1 MSIDIEQFHGVFFD
15 ESDEHLDDMEQLLMS
30 LDIESPDPEEL
41 NSIFRAA
48 HSIKGG
54 SGIFGFDA
62 LMNLTHVME
71 NLLDKA
77 RNNEL
82 SITADIVNVLLE
94 TLDVLKD
101 TLNAYRDET
110 PVPEDSIA
118 QRIKI
123 LNEVING
130 QTTDTASD
138 SSGAPSVQNENTQ
151 NESLQDDS
159 FGFFD
164 DEPGDPASDSD
175 DSFGFFDDE
184 PVNEVSQEETIQSN
198 SEDDEGFG
206 FFDDA
211 LDESNLTQETSTQKS
226 VKEDEGFGFFDDEE
240 TLNTTDMSQTDKS
253 GSAVAG
259 TTKTGEHQGFG
270 FFEDAPSAS
279 NINTSLES
287 ASGNNAQS
295 ANTPSNTAT
304 TSSNVKAPTS
314 GAAPTSTQAKTPSKP
329 PAKKSTARES
339 ASIRVDTTKIDAM
352 VNLVGELVI
361 TQSML
366 SMIGQDVEGQVG
378 ERLQLAIDELQRNTR
393 EIQESVMSM
402 RMLPL
407 TATFNRF
414 PRLVR
419 DLAGKLG
426 KQVELVLQGGS
437 TEIDKSLIEK
447 IVDPLTHLVRNSID
461 HGIETPEKRAAA
473 GKPEKGT
480 VILSAEQKGGSIIIS
495 IIDDGGG
502 LHRDKILDKARS
514 NGLAVSDDMPD
525 SEVWQLIFQP
535 GFSTAEAITDVS
547 GRGVGMDVVRRNI
560 ESIGGRIDIESSA
573 GEGSAFFIHLPLTLA
588 IVDGMCVSVGKQIF
602 VIPLLN
608 IIESFQPT
616 KQQLKTLGNDT
627 VLYIRDQYW
636 PLVPLYDFMEVE
648 GAALSP
654 TEGIVVLL
662 ESSKKRFGILVDALV
677 GQQQV
682 VIKSLEEHYRKVA
695 GIAGATIMGDGKVAL
710 IIDADSIAT
719 TYTSSQI
726 EELLS

>member
-1 MSIDIEQFHGVFFD
+1 MSIDIEQFHSVFFD

-30 LDIESPDPEEL
+30 LDVESPDPEEL

-82 SITADIVNVLLE
+82 SVTADIVNVLLE

-110 PVPEDSIA
+110 SVPEESIDE
-118 QRIKI
+118 RIKI
-123 LNEVING
+123 LNDVMNG
-130 QTTDTASD
+130 QSAALTSNGTSEEISSSTQAESAEDDGFGFFEDEPSEASSATDD
-138 SSGAPSVQNENTQ
+138 G
-151 NESLQDDS
+151 

-164 DEPGDPASDSD
+164 E
-175 DSFGFFDDE
+175 E
-184 PVNEVSQEETIQSN
+184 PVHNQS
-198 SEDDEGFG
+198 SESSEADDDGFG
-206 FFDDA
+206 FFDDVSDNRD
-211 LDESNLTQETSTQKS
+211 LQESETTQSSPQA
-226 VKEDEGFGFFDDEE
+226 DEGFGFFDDEE
-240 TLNTTDMSQTDKS
+240 TQSNLVESQAEKS
-253 GSAVAG
+253 EAG
-259 TTKTGEHQGFG
+259 KAESGNEEEGQGFG
-270 FFEDAPSAS
+270 FFEDVPSAS
-279 NINTSLES
+279 HINT
-287 ASGNNAQS
+287 AVNTTNDQQRQS
-295 ANTPSNTAT
+295 AKTSQNSAT
-304 TSSNVKAPTS
+304 TSNSVKAPQT
-314 GAAPTSTQAKTPSKP
+314 GAGSTPATAKKKTKPS
-329 PAKKSTARES
+329 AKKSTARES

-366 SMIGQDVEGQVG
+366 SMIGQDVDGQVG

-461 HGIETPEKRAAA
+461 HGIEMPEKRTAA

-514 NGLAVSDDMPD
+514 NGLTVSDDMPD

-602 VIPLLN
+602 VVPLLN

-648 GAALSP
+648 DAALSP

>member
-30 LDIESPDPEEL
+30 LDVESPDPEEL

-82 SITADIVNVLLE
+82 SVTADIVNVLLE

-118 QRIKI
+118 ERIKI
-123 LNEVING
+123 LNGVING
-130 QTTDTASD
+130 QSTDAAPGDGDDASEV
-138 SSGAPSVQNENTQ
+138 SVNAQ
-151 NESLQDDS
+151 NESAQDDS

-164 DEPGDPASDSD
+164 DEPNSAIEAAD
-175 DSFGFFDDE
+175 DSFGFFDNE
-184 PVNEVSQEETIQSN
+184 PVNEALSHGDNTK
-198 SEDDEGFG
+198 SENNDD
-206 FFDDA
+206 D
-211 LDESNLTQETSTQKS
+211 
-226 VKEDEGFGFFDDEE
+226 GFGFFDDEISKNTVDAQTE
-240 TLNTTDMSQTDKS
+240 TTNAET
-253 GSAVAG
+253 AEV
-259 TTKTGEHQGFG
+259 EQGFG
-270 FFEDAPSAS
+270 FFEDAPSAT
-279 NINTSLES
+279 NINTSLEI
-287 ASGNNAQS
+287 ASSNNAQS
-295 ANTPSNTAT
+295 ASTQLNTAT
-304 TSSNVKAPTS
+304 TSNNDKAPTS
-314 GAAPTSTQAKTPSKP
+314 GVAPTTTQAKTPPKP

-366 SMIGQDVEGQVG
+366 SLIGQDVEGQVG

-461 HGIETPEKRAAA
+461 HGIEMPDKRVAA

-480 VILSAEQKGGSIIIS
+480 
-495 IIDDGGG
+495 
-502 LHRDKILDKARS
+502 
-514 NGLAVSDDMPD
+514 
-525 SEVWQLIFQP
+525 
-535 GFSTAEAITDVS
+535 
-547 GRGVGMDVVRRNI
+547 
-560 ESIGGRIDIESSA
+560 
-573 GEGSAFFIHLPLTLA
+573 
-588 IVDGMCVSVGKQIF
+588 
-602 VIPLLN
+602 
-608 IIESFQPT
+608 
-616 KQQLKTLGNDT
+616 
-627 VLYIRDQYW
+627 
-636 PLVPLYDFMEVE
+636 
-648 GAALSP
+648 
-654 TEGIVVLL
+654 
-662 ESSKKRFGILVDALV
+662 
-677 GQQQV
+677 
-682 VIKSLEEHYRKVA
+682 
-695 GIAGATIMGDGKVAL
+695 
-710 IIDADSIAT
+710 
-719 TYTSSQI
+719 
-726 EELLS
+726 

>member
-1 MSIDIEQFHGVFFD
+1 MSIDIEQFHSVFFE
-15 ESDEHLDDMEQLLMS
+15 ESEEHLDDMEQLLMG
-30 LDIESPDPEEL
+30 LDVDSPDPEAL

-77 RNNEL
+77 RNAEL
-82 SITADIVNVLLE
+82 NVTTDIVNVLLE
-94 TLDVLKD
+94 TLDVLKATLEAYRHQTQVPEGD
-101 TLNAYRDET
+101 IAKRMVVLNAAIDSNAARLGEQQNT
-110 PVPEDSIA
+110 TTSEDD
-118 QRIKI
+118 
-123 LNEVING
+123 G
-130 QTTDTASD
+130 
-138 SSGAPSVQNENTQ
+138 
-151 NESLQDDS
+151 

-164 DEPGDPASDSD
+164 DGIAENQATNQHQAMVNGENVESD
-175 DSFGFFDDE
+175 DDFGFFDE
-184 PVNEVSQEETIQSN
+184 QVIPAQSKHEQAN
-198 SEDDEGFG
+198 DDGFG

-211 LDESNLTQETSTQKS
+211 QLPEHSENTARSQSHIDEREEVSPENVMSNKPSPMAPKGKSENEQS
-226 VKEDEGFGFFDDEE
+226 VK
-240 TLNTTDMSQTDKS
+240 K
-253 GSAVAG
+253 V
-259 TTKTGEHQGFG
+259 
-270 FFEDAPSAS
+270 
-279 NINTSLES
+279 TS
-287 ASGNNAQS
+287 
-295 ANTPSNTAT
+295 
-304 TSSNVKAPTS
+304 
-314 GAAPTSTQAKTPSKP
+314 
-329 PAKKSTARES
+329 RES
-339 ASIRVDTTKIDAM
+339 VSIRVDTTKIDAM

-366 SMIGQDVEGQVG
+366 SMIGHDVDGQIG

-419 DLAGKLG
+419 DLATKLN
-426 KQVELVLQGGS
+426 KKVELVLQGGS

-447 IVDPLTHLVRNSID
+447 LVDPLTHLVRNSID
-461 HGIETPEKRAAA
+461 HGIESVSARNAA
-473 GKPEKGT
+473 GKPEQGT
-480 VILSAEQKGGSIIIS
+480 VILSAEQKGGSIIIG

-502 LHRDKILDKARS
+502 LHRDKILEKARKKGM
-514 NGLAVSDDMPD
+514 NVSDDMPD
-525 SEVWQLIFQP
+525 AAVWQLIFQP
-535 GFSTAEAITDVS
+535 GFSTADAITDVS

-588 IVDGMCVSVGKQIF
+588 IVDGMCVSVGNQIF

-608 IIESFQPT
+608 IVESFQP
-616 KQQLKTLGNDT
+616 QAHQLKTLGNDT
-627 VLYIRDQYW
+627 VLYVRDQYW
-636 PLVPLYDFMEVE
+636 PLVPLYDFMDVD
-648 GAALSP
+648 GAEKCA
-654 TEGIVVLL
+654 TQGIVVLL

-682 VIKSLEEHYRKVA
+682 VIKSLELHYRKVA

-719 TYTSSQI
+719 TYTSSQL

>member
-30 LDIESPDPEEL
+30 LDVESPDPEEL

-82 SITADIVNVLLE
+82 SVTADIVNVLLE

-118 QRIKI
+118 ERIKI
-123 LNEVING
+123 LNGVING
-130 QTTDTASD
+130 QYTDPAPGDGDD
-138 SSGAPSVQNENTQ
+138 SSEVSVNAQNENA
-151 NESLQDDS
+151 QDDS

-164 DEPGDPASDSD
+164 DEPNSAIEAAD

-184 PVNEVSQEETIQSN
+184 PVNEALSHGDNTK
-198 SEDDEGFG
+198 SENNDD
-206 FFDDA
+206 D
-211 LDESNLTQETSTQKS
+211 
-226 VKEDEGFGFFDDEE
+226 GFGFFDDEISN
-240 TLNTTDMSQTDKS
+240 NTVGAQT
-253 GSAVAG
+253 A
-259 TTKTGEHQGFG
+259 TTKAETAEVEQGFG
-270 FFEDAPSAS
+270 FFEDAPSAT
-279 NINTSLES
+279 NINTSLEI
-287 ASGNNAQS
+287 ASSNNAQS
-295 ANTPSNTAT
+295 ASTQSNTAT
-304 TSSNVKAPTS
+304 TSNNDKAPTS
-314 GAAPTSTQAKTPSKP
+314 GVAPTTTQAKTPPKP

-461 HGIETPEKRAAA
+461 HGIEMPDKRVAA

-514 NGLAVSDDMPD
+514 NGLTVSDDMPD

-648 GAALSP
+648 DAALSP

-662 ESSKKRFGILVDALV
+662 ESSKKRFGVLVDALV

>member
-30 LDIESPDPEEL
+30 LDVESPDPEEL

-82 SITADIVNVLLE
+82 SVTADIVNVLLE

-118 QRIKI
+118 ERIKI
-123 LNEVING
+123 LNGVING
-130 QTTDTASD
+130 QSTDAASGD
-138 SSGAPSVQNENTQ
+138 GDDASEVSVNAQ
-151 NESLQDDS
+151 NESAQDDS

-164 DEPGDPASDSD
+164 DEPNSAIEAAD

-184 PVNEVSQEETIQSN
+184 PVNEALSHGDNTK
-198 SEDDEGFG
+198 SENNDD
-206 FFDDA
+206 D
-211 LDESNLTQETSTQKS
+211 
-226 VKEDEGFGFFDDEE
+226 GFGFFDDEISN
-240 TLNTTDMSQTDKS
+240 NTVDAQTE
-253 GSAVAG
+253 
-259 TTKTGEHQGFG
+259 TTKAETAGVEQGFG
-270 FFEDAPSAS
+270 FFEDAPSAT
-279 NINTSLES
+279 NINTSLEI
-287 ASGNNAQS
+287 ASSNNAQS
-295 ANTPSNTAT
+295 ASTQLNTAT
-304 TSSNVKAPTS
+304 TSNNGKAPTS
-314 GAAPTSTQAKTPSKP
+314 GVAPTTTQAKTPPKP

-461 HGIETPEKRAAA
+461 HGIEMPDKRVAA

-514 NGLAVSDDMPD
+514 NGLTVSDDMPD

-648 GAALSP
+648 DAALSP

-662 ESSKKRFGILVDALV
+662 ESSKKRFGVLVDALV

>member
-1 MSIDIEQFHGVFFD
+1 MSIDIEQFHSVFFE
-15 ESDEHLDDMEQLLMS
+15 ESEEHLDDMEQLLMG
-30 LDIESPDPEEL
+30 LNVDAPDPEEL

-77 RNNEL
+77 RNGEL
-82 SITADIVNVLLE
+82 SVTTEIVNVLLE
-94 TLDVLKD
+94 TLDVLKA
-101 TLNAYRDET
+101 TLTAYRQQS
-110 PVPEDSIA
+110 PVPEDDIA
-118 QRIKI
+118 QRIMV
-123 LNEVING
+123 LNTAIDG
-130 QTTDTASD
+130 QVQ
-138 SSGAPSVQNENTQ
+138 SGASGDKSSQTAAE
-151 NESLQDDS
+151 DDDG

-164 DEPGDPASDSD
+164 DADTAQNPSAVVSETSD
-175 DSFGFFDDE
+175 DSFGFFD
-184 PVNEVSQEETIQSN
+184 EEDVQPQSK
-198 SEDDEGFG
+198 SSVHEDDGFG

-211 LDESNLTQETSTQKS
+211 ELPVNAENIVPSIAAKDES
-226 VKEDEGFGFFDDEE
+226 
-240 TLNTTDMSQTDKS
+240 
-253 GSAVAG
+253 
-259 TTKTGEHQGFG
+259 
-270 FFEDAPSAS
+270 PS
-279 NINTSLES
+279 ES
-287 ASGNNAQS
+287 
-295 ANTPSNTAT
+295 NTPKSLSNKPTPTA
-304 TSSNVKAPTS
+304 P
-314 GAAPTSTQAKTPSKP
+314 
-329 PAKKSTARES
+329 KSTAEANQQAKPVASRE
-339 ASIRVDTTKIDAM
+339 AVSIRVDTTKIDAM

-366 SMIGQDVEGQVG
+366 SMIGHEVDGQIG

-419 DLAGKLG
+419 DLASKLD
-426 KQVELVLQGGS
+426 KKVELVLQGGN

-447 IVDPLTHLVRNSID
+447 LVDPLTHLVRNSID
-461 HGIETPEKRAAA
+461 HGIESPSARRGN
-473 GKPEKGT
+473 GKSETGT

-502 LHRDKILDKARS
+502 LHREKILDKARS
-514 NGLAVSDDMPD
+514 NGLSVSDDMPD
-525 SEVWQLIFQP
+525 SAVWQLIFQP
-535 GFSTAEAITDVS
+535 GFSTADAITDVS

-560 ESIGGRIDIESSA
+560 ESIGGRIDIESNA

-588 IVDGMCVSVGKQIF
+588 IVDGMCVSVGEQIF

-608 IIESFQPT
+608 IVESFQPQ
-616 KQQLKTLGNDT
+616 KHQLKTLGNDT
-627 VLYIRDQYW
+627 VLYVRDQYW
-636 PLVPLYDFMEVE
+636 PLVPLYDFMDVD
-648 GAALSP
+648 GAQKSA

-682 VIKSLEEHYRKVA
+682 VIKSLELHYRKVA

-719 TYTSSQI
+719 TYTSSQL

>member
-30 LDIESPDPEEL
+30 LDVESPDPEEL

-82 SITADIVNVLLE
+82 SVTADIVNVLLE

-118 QRIKI
+118 ERIKI
-123 LNEVING
+123 LNGVING
-130 QTTDTASD
+130 QYTDPAPGDGDD
-138 SSGAPSVQNENTQ
+138 SSEVSVNAQNENA
-151 NESLQDDS
+151 QDDS

-164 DEPGDPASDSD
+164 DEPNSAIEAAD

-184 PVNEVSQEETIQSN
+184 PVNEVLSHGDNTK
-198 SEDDEGFG
+198 SENNDD
-206 FFDDA
+206 D
-211 LDESNLTQETSTQKS
+211 
-226 VKEDEGFGFFDDEE
+226 GFGFFDDEISN
-240 TLNTTDMSQTDKS
+240 NTVGAQT
-253 GSAVAG
+253 A
-259 TTKTGEHQGFG
+259 TTKAETAGVEQGFG
-270 FFEDAPSAS
+270 FFEDAPSAT
-279 NINTSLES
+279 NINTSLEI
-287 ASGNNAQS
+287 ASSNNAQS
-295 ANTPSNTAT
+295 ASTQLNTAT
-304 TSSNVKAPTS
+304 TSNNDKAPTT
-314 GAAPTSTQAKTPSKP
+314 GVAPTTTQAKTPPKP

-461 HGIETPEKRAAA
+461 HGIEMPDKRVAA

-514 NGLAVSDDMPD
+514 NGLTVSDDMPD

-648 GAALSP
+648 DAALSP

-662 ESSKKRFGILVDALV
+662 ESSKKRFGVLVDALV

>member
-30 LDIESPDPEEL
+30 LDVESPDPEEL

-82 SITADIVNVLLE
+82 SVTADIVNVLLE

-118 QRIKI
+118 ERIKI
-123 LNEVING
+123 LNGVING
-130 QTTDTASD
+130 QSTDAAPGDGDD
-138 SSGAPSVQNENTQ
+138 SSEVSVNAQ
-151 NESLQDDS
+151 NESAQDDS

-164 DEPGDPASDSD
+164 DEPNGAIEAAD

-184 PVNEVSQEETIQSN
+184 PVNEALSHNDNTK
-198 SEDDEGFG
+198 SENNDE
-206 FFDDA
+206 D
-211 LDESNLTQETSTQKS
+211 
-226 VKEDEGFGFFDDEE
+226 GFGFFDDEISN
-240 TLNTTDMSQTDKS
+240 NTVDAQNE
-253 GSAVAG
+253 
-259 TTKTGEHQGFG
+259 TTKAETAEVEQGFG
-270 FFEDAPSAS
+270 FFEDTPSAT
-279 NINTSLES
+279 NINTSIET
-287 ASGNNAQS
+287 ASSNNAQS
-295 ANTPSNTAT
+295 ASTQSNTAT
-304 TSSNVKAPTS
+304 SSNNDQAPTS
-314 GAAPTSTQAKTPSKP
+314 GASPTPTQAKTPPKP

-461 HGIETPEKRAAA
+461 HGIEMPDKRVAA

-514 NGLAVSDDMPD
+514 NGLTVSDDMPD

-648 GAALSP
+648 DAALSP

-662 ESSKKRFGILVDALV
+662 ESSKKRFGVLVDALV

>member
-30 LDIESPDPEEL
+30 LDVESPDPEEL

-82 SITADIVNVLLE
+82 SVTADIVNVLLE

-118 QRIKI
+118 ERIKI
-123 LNEVING
+123 LNGVING
-130 QTTDTASD
+130 QSTDAAPGDGDEASEV
-138 SSGAPSVQNENTQ
+138 SVNAQ
-151 NESLQDDS
+151 NESAQDDS

-164 DEPGDPASDSD
+164 DEPNSAIEAAD

-184 PVNEVSQEETIQSN
+184 PVNEVLSHGDNTK
-198 SEDDEGFG
+198 SENNDD
-206 FFDDA
+206 D
-211 LDESNLTQETSTQKS
+211 
-226 VKEDEGFGFFDDEE
+226 GFGFFDDEISN
-240 TLNTTDMSQTDKS
+240 NTVDAQTE
-253 GSAVAG
+253 
-259 TTKTGEHQGFG
+259 TTKAETAEVEQGFG
-270 FFEDAPSAS
+270 FFEDAPSAT
-279 NINTSLES
+279 NINTSLEI
-287 ASGNNAQS
+287 ASSNNAQS
-295 ANTPSNTAT
+295 ASTQSNTAT
-304 TSSNVKAPTS
+304 TSNNDKAPTS
-314 GAAPTSTQAKTPSKP
+314 GVAPTTTQAKTPPKP

-366 SMIGQDVEGQVG
+366 SLIGQDVEGQVG

-447 IVDPLTHLVRNSID
+447 VVDPLTHLVRNSID
-461 HGIETPEKRAAA
+461 HGIEMPDKRVAA

-514 NGLAVSDDMPD
+514 NGLTVSDDMPD

-560 ESIGGRIDIESSA
+560 ESIGGRIDIESSV

-648 GAALSP
+648 DAALSP

-662 ESSKKRFGILVDALV
+662 ESSKKRFGVLVDALV

>member
-30 LDIESPDPEEL
+30 LDVESPDPEEL

-82 SITADIVNVLLE
+82 SVTADIVNVLLE

-118 QRIKI
+118 ERIKI
-123 LNEVING
+123 LNGVING
-130 QTTDTASD
+130 QSTDAASGD
-138 SSGAPSVQNENTQ
+138 GDDASEVSVNAQ
-151 NESLQDDS
+151 NESAQDDS

-164 DEPGDPASDSD
+164 DEPNSAIEAAD

-184 PVNEVSQEETIQSN
+184 PVNEALSHGDNTK
-198 SEDDEGFG
+198 SENNDD
-206 FFDDA
+206 D
-211 LDESNLTQETSTQKS
+211 
-226 VKEDEGFGFFDDEE
+226 GFGFFDDEISN
-240 TLNTTDMSQTDKS
+240 NTVGAQT
-253 GSAVAG
+253 A
-259 TTKTGEHQGFG
+259 TTKAETAEVEQGFG
-270 FFEDAPSAS
+270 FFEDAPSAT
-279 NINTSLES
+279 NINTSLEI
-287 ASGNNAQS
+287 ASSNNAQS
-295 ANTPSNTAT
+295 ASTQLNTAT
-304 TSSNVKAPTS
+304 TSNNDKAPTS
-314 GAAPTSTQAKTPSKP
+314 GVAPTTTQAKTPPKP

-461 HGIETPEKRAAA
+461 HGIEMPDKRVAA

-514 NGLAVSDDMPD
+514 NGLTVSDDMPD

-608 IIESFQPT
+608 IIESFQST

-648 GAALSP
+648 DAALSP

-662 ESSKKRFGILVDALV
+662 ESSKKRFGVLVDALV

>member
-30 LDIESPDPEEL
+30 LDVDSPDPEEL

-77 RNNEL
+77 RNNE
-82 SITADIVNVLLE
+82 IAVTADIVNVLLE

-110 PVPEDSIA
+110 AIPQENIDE
-118 QRIKI
+118 RIKI
-123 LNEVING
+123 LNGVINE
-130 QTTDTASD
+130 QSTDAALGD
-138 SSGAPSVQNENTQ
+138 NGALPEISANIQSEGDPD
-151 NESLQDDS
+151 ES

-164 DEPGDPASDSD
+164 DEPTSAGANSD
-175 DSFGFFDDE
+175 DGFGFFDDE
-184 PVNEVSQEETIQSN
+184 PIEEELSYNEQAKSERY
-198 SEDDEGFG
+198 EDD
-206 FFDDA
+206 
-211 LDESNLTQETSTQKS
+211 
-226 VKEDEGFGFFDDEE
+226 GFGFFDDEIPHISVA
-240 TLNTTDMSQTDKS
+240 SQTDAS
-253 GSAVAG
+253 GSA
-259 TTKTGEHQGFG
+259 TTETIETETGEEEHGFG
-270 FFEDAPSAS
+270 FFEDVPSARH
-279 NINTSLES
+279 INTTLETASSHNSQRAAKQPSS
-287 ASGNNAQS
+287 A
-295 ANTPSNTAT
+295 AT
-304 TSSNVKAPTS
+304 TDLHKTTNKS
-314 GAAPTSTQAKTPSKP
+314 AASM
-329 PAKKSTARES
+329 PAKPVAKPSSKKGTVRES

-366 SMIGQDVEGQVG
+366 SMIGQEVEGQVG

-461 HGIETPEKRAAA
+461 HGIEMPDKRVAA

-502 LHRDKILDKARS
+502 LHRNKILDKARS

-525 SEVWQLIFQP
+525 AEVWQLIFQP

-616 KQQLKTLGNDT
+616 NQQLKTLGNDT

-648 GAALSP
+648 DAALSP

-726 EELLS
+726 KELLS

>member
-30 LDIESPDPEEL
+30 LDVESPDPEEL

-82 SITADIVNVLLE
+82 SVTADIVNVLLE

-118 QRIKI
+118 ERIKI
-123 LNEVING
+123 LNGVING
-130 QTTDTASD
+130 QSTDATSGDGDD
-138 SSGAPSVQNENTQ
+138 SSEVSVNAQ
-151 NESLQDDS
+151 NESAQDDS

-164 DEPGDPASDSD
+164 DDPNSAIEAAD
-175 DSFGFFDDE
+175 DSFGFFDNE
-184 PVNEVSQEETIQSN
+184 PVNEALSHGDNTK
-198 SEDDEGFG
+198 SENNDD
-206 FFDDA
+206 D
-211 LDESNLTQETSTQKS
+211 
-226 VKEDEGFGFFDDEE
+226 GFGFFDDEISN
-240 TLNTTDMSQTDKS
+240 NTVDAQTE
-253 GSAVAG
+253 
-259 TTKTGEHQGFG
+259 TTKAETAEVEQGFG
-270 FFEDAPSAS
+270 FFEDAPSAT
-279 NINTSLES
+279 NINTSLEI
-287 ASGNNAQS
+287 ASSNNAQS
-295 ANTPSNTAT
+295 ASTQSNTAT
-304 TSSNVKAPTS
+304 TSNNDKAPTS
-314 GAAPTSTQAKTPSKP
+314 GVAPTTTQAKTPPKP

-366 SMIGQDVEGQVG
+366 SLIGQDVEGQVG

-461 HGIETPEKRAAA
+461 HGIEMPDKRVAA

-514 NGLAVSDDMPD
+514 NGLTVSDDMPD

-648 GAALSP
+648 DAALSP

-662 ESSKKRFGILVDALV
+662 ESSKKRFGVLVDALV

>member
-30 LDIESPDPEEL
+30 LNVESPDPEEL

-77 RNNEL
+77 RNNE
-82 SITADIVNVLLE
+82 IAVTAEIVNVLLE

-110 PVPEDSIA
+110 AIPQENIDD
-118 QRIKI
+118 RIKI
-123 LNEVING
+123 LNGVIND
-130 QTTDTASD
+130 QSTDAGLSEN
-138 SSGAPSVQNENTQ
+138 GALPEISANTQ
-151 NESLQDDS
+151 SEGDPDES

-164 DEPGDPASDSD
+164 DEPTSAGANSD
-175 DSFGFFDDE
+175 DGFGFFDDE
-184 PVNEVSQEETIQSN
+184 PIKEELSYNEQAKSDRN
-198 SEDDEGFG
+198 EDD
-206 FFDDA
+206 
-211 LDESNLTQETSTQKS
+211 
-226 VKEDEGFGFFDDEE
+226 GFGFFDDE
-240 TLNTTDMSQTDKS
+240 LPHNSVASQTDAS
-253 GSAVAG
+253 GSA
-259 TTKTGEHQGFG
+259 TTETIETETGEEEQGFG
-270 FFEDAPSAS
+270 FFEDAPSARH
-279 NINTSLES
+279 INTTLETASSNHSQSPGKQPSS
-287 ASGNNAQS
+287 A
-295 ANTPSNTAT
+295 AT
-304 TSSNVKAPTS
+304 TDLDKTTNTSAASAPVKPVAKPSS
-314 GAAPTSTQAKTPSKP
+314 
-329 PAKKSTARES
+329 KKSIARES
-339 ASIRVDTTKIDAM
+339 ASIRVDTAKIDAM

-366 SMIGQDVEGQVG
+366 SMVGQEVEGQVG

-461 HGIETPEKRAAA
+461 HGIEIPDKRVAA

-502 LHRDKILDKARS
+502 LHRDKILDKAQS

-525 SEVWQLIFQP
+525 AEVWQLIFQP

-616 KQQLKTLGNDT
+616 NQQLKTLGNDT

-648 GAALSP
+648 DAALSP

-726 EELLS
+726 KELLS

>member
-30 LDIESPDPEEL
+30 LDVESPDPEEL

-82 SITADIVNVLLE
+82 SVTADIVNVLLE

-118 QRIKI
+118 ERIKI
-123 LNEVING
+123 LNGVING
-130 QTTDTASD
+130 QSTDAASGD
-138 SSGAPSVQNENTQ
+138 GDDASEVSVNAQ
-151 NESLQDDS
+151 NESAQDDS

-164 DEPGDPASDSD
+164 DEPNSAIEAAD

-184 PVNEVSQEETIQSN
+184 PVNEALSHGDNTK
-198 SEDDEGFG
+198 SENNDD
-206 FFDDA
+206 D
-211 LDESNLTQETSTQKS
+211 
-226 VKEDEGFGFFDDEE
+226 GFGFFDDEISN
-240 TLNTTDMSQTDKS
+240 NTVDART
-253 GSAVAG
+253 A
-259 TTKTGEHQGFG
+259 TTKAETAEVEQGFG
-270 FFEDAPSAS
+270 FFEDAPSAT
-279 NINTSLES
+279 NINTSLEI
-287 ASGNNAQS
+287 ASSNNAQS
-295 ANTPSNTAT
+295 ASTQLNTAT
-304 TSSNVKAPTS
+304 TSNNDKAPTR
-314 GAAPTSTQAKTPSKP
+314 GVAPPTTQAKTPPKP

-461 HGIETPEKRAAA
+461 HGIEMPDKRVAA

-514 NGLAVSDDMPD
+514 NGLTVSDDMPD

-573 GEGSAFFIHLPLTLA
+573 GEGSAFFIHLPLTLS

-648 GAALSP
+648 DAALSP

-662 ESSKKRFGILVDALV
+662 ESSKKRFGVLVDALV

>member
-30 LDIESPDPEEL
+30 LDVESPDPEEL

-82 SITADIVNVLLE
+82 SVTADIVNVLLE

-118 QRIKI
+118 ERIKI
-123 LNEVING
+123 LNGVING
-130 QTTDTASD
+130 QSTDAASGD
-138 SSGAPSVQNENTQ
+138 GDDASEVSVNAQ
-151 NESLQDDS
+151 NESAQDDS

-164 DEPGDPASDSD
+164 DEPNSAIEAAD

-184 PVNEVSQEETIQSN
+184 PVNEALSHGDNTK
-198 SEDDEGFG
+198 SENNDD
-206 FFDDA
+206 D
-211 LDESNLTQETSTQKS
+211 
-226 VKEDEGFGFFDDEE
+226 GFGFFDDEISN
-240 TLNTTDMSQTDKS
+240 NTVDAQTE
-253 GSAVAG
+253 
-259 TTKTGEHQGFG
+259 TTKAETAEVEQGFG
-270 FFEDAPSAS
+270 FFEDAPSAT
-279 NINTSLES
+279 NINTSLEI
-287 ASGNNAQS
+287 ASSNNAQS
-295 ANTPSNTAT
+295 ASTQLNTAT
-304 TSSNVKAPTS
+304 TSNNDKAPTT
-314 GAAPTSTQAKTPSKP
+314 GVAPTTTQAKTPPKP

-426 KQVELVLQGGS
+426 KQLELVLQGGS

-461 HGIETPEKRAAA
+461 HGIEMPDKRVAA

-514 NGLAVSDDMPD
+514 NGLTVSDDMPD

-648 GAALSP
+648 DAALSP

-662 ESSKKRFGILVDALV
+662 ESSKKRFGVLVDALV

>member
-30 LDIESPDPEEL
+30 LDVESPDPEEL

-82 SITADIVNVLLE
+82 SVTADIVNVLLE

-118 QRIKI
+118 ERIKI
-123 LNEVING
+123 LNGVING
-130 QTTDTASD
+130 QSTDAAPGDGDDASEV
-138 SSGAPSVQNENTQ
+138 SVNAQ
-151 NESLQDDS
+151 NESAQDDS

-164 DEPGDPASDSD
+164 DEPNSAIEAAD

-184 PVNEVSQEETIQSN
+184 PVYEALSHGDNTK
-198 SEDDEGFG
+198 SENNDD
-206 FFDDA
+206 D
-211 LDESNLTQETSTQKS
+211 
-226 VKEDEGFGFFDDEE
+226 GFGFFDDEISN
-240 TLNTTDMSQTDKS
+240 NTVGAQT
-253 GSAVAG
+253 A
-259 TTKTGEHQGFG
+259 TTKAETAEVEQGFG
-270 FFEDAPSAS
+270 FFEDAPSAT
-279 NINTSLES
+279 NINTSLEI
-287 ASGNNAQS
+287 ASSNNAQS
-295 ANTPSNTAT
+295 ASTQSNTAT
-304 TSSNVKAPTS
+304 TSNNDKAPTS
-314 GAAPTSTQAKTPSKP
+314 GVAPTTTQAKTPPKP

-366 SMIGQDVEGQVG
+366 SLIGQDVEGQVG

-461 HGIETPEKRAAA
+461 HGIEMPDKRVAA

-514 NGLAVSDDMPD
+514 NGLTVSDDMPD

-648 GAALSP
+648 DAALSP

-662 ESSKKRFGILVDALV
+662 ESSKKRFGVLVDALV

>member
-1 MSIDIEQFHGVFFD
+1 
-15 ESDEHLDDMEQLLMS
+15 
-30 LDIESPDPEEL
+30 
-41 NSIFRAA
+41 
-48 HSIKGG
+48 
-54 SGIFGFDA
+54 
-62 LMNLTHVME
+62 
-71 NLLDKA
+71 
-77 RNNEL
+77 
-82 SITADIVNVLLE
+82 
-94 TLDVLKD
+94 
-101 TLNAYRDET
+101 
-110 PVPEDSIA
+110 
-118 QRIKI
+118 
-123 LNEVING
+123 
-130 QTTDTASD
+130 
-138 SSGAPSVQNENTQ
+138 
-151 NESLQDDS
+151 
-159 FGFFD
+159 
-164 DEPGDPASDSD
+164 
-175 DSFGFFDDE
+175 
-184 PVNEVSQEETIQSN
+184 
-198 SEDDEGFG
+198 
-206 FFDDA
+206 
-211 LDESNLTQETSTQKS
+211 
-226 VKEDEGFGFFDDEE
+226 
-240 TLNTTDMSQTDKS
+240 
-253 GSAVAG
+253 
-259 TTKTGEHQGFG
+259 
-270 FFEDAPSAS
+270 
-279 NINTSLES
+279 
-287 ASGNNAQS
+287 
-295 ANTPSNTAT
+295 
-304 TSSNVKAPTS
+304 
-314 GAAPTSTQAKTPSKP
+314 
-329 PAKKSTARES
+329 
-339 ASIRVDTTKIDAM
+339 M

-461 HGIETPEKRAAA
+461 HGIEMPDKRVAA

-514 NGLAVSDDMPD
+514 NGLTVSDDMPD

-627 VLYIRDQYW
+627 VLHIRDQYW

-648 GAALSP
+648 DAALSP

-662 ESSKKRFGILVDALV
+662 ESSKKRFGVLVDALV

>member
-30 LDIESPDPEEL
+30 LDVESPDPEEL

-82 SITADIVNVLLE
+82 SVTADIVNVLLE

-118 QRIKI
+118 ERIKI
-123 LNEVING
+123 LNGVING
-130 QTTDTASD
+130 QSTDATSGDGDD
-138 SSGAPSVQNENTQ
+138 SSEVSVNAQ
-151 NESLQDDS
+151 NESAQDDS

-164 DEPGDPASDSD
+164 DEPNSAIEAAD

-184 PVNEVSQEETIQSN
+184 PVNEALSHGDNTK
-198 SEDDEGFG
+198 SENNDD
-206 FFDDA
+206 D
-211 LDESNLTQETSTQKS
+211 
-226 VKEDEGFGFFDDEE
+226 GFGFFDDEISNNTVGAQTASTKAE
-240 TLNTTDMSQTDKS
+240 T
-253 GSAVAG
+253 AEV
-259 TTKTGEHQGFG
+259 EQGFG
-270 FFEDAPSAS
+270 FFEDAPSAT
-279 NINTSLES
+279 NINTSLEI
-287 ASGNNAQS
+287 ASSNNAQS
-295 ANTPSNTAT
+295 ASTQSNTAT
-304 TSSNVKAPTS
+304 TSNNDKAQTSGVAPT
-314 GAAPTSTQAKTPSKP
+314 TTQVKTPPKP

-461 HGIETPEKRAAA
+461 HGIEMPDKRVAA

-514 NGLAVSDDMPD
+514 NGLTVSDDMPD

-648 GAALSP
+648 DAALSP

-662 ESSKKRFGILVDALV
+662 ESSKKRFGVLVDALV

>member
-30 LDIESPDPEEL
+30 LDVESPDPEEL

-82 SITADIVNVLLE
+82 SVTADIVNVLLE

-118 QRIKI
+118 ERIKI
-123 LNEVING
+123 LNGVING
-130 QTTDTASD
+130 QSTDLAPGDGDDASEV
-138 SSGAPSVQNENTQ
+138 SVNAQ
-151 NESLQDDS
+151 NESAQDDS

-164 DEPGDPASDSD
+164 DDPNSAIEAAD
-175 DSFGFFDDE
+175 DSFGFFDNE
-184 PVNEVSQEETIQSN
+184 PVNEALSHGDNTK
-198 SEDDEGFG
+198 SENNDD
-206 FFDDA
+206 D
-211 LDESNLTQETSTQKS
+211 
-226 VKEDEGFGFFDDEE
+226 GFGFFDDEISN
-240 TLNTTDMSQTDKS
+240 NTVDAQTE
-253 GSAVAG
+253 
-259 TTKTGEHQGFG
+259 TTKAETAGVEQGFG
-270 FFEDAPSAS
+270 FFEDAPSAT
-279 NINTSLES
+279 NINTSLEI
-287 ASGNNAQS
+287 ASSNNAQS
-295 ANTPSNTAT
+295 ASTQSNTAT
-304 TSSNVKAPTS
+304 TSNNDKAPTS
-314 GAAPTSTQAKTPSKP
+314 GVAPTTTQAKTPPKP

-461 HGIETPEKRAAA
+461 HGIEMPDKRVAA

-514 NGLAVSDDMPD
+514 NGLTVSDDMPD

-560 ESIGGRIDIESSA
+560 ESIGGRIDIESSV

-648 GAALSP
+648 DAALSP

-662 ESSKKRFGILVDALV
+662 ESSKKRFGVLVDALV

-710 IIDADSIAT
+710 ITDADSIAT

>member
-30 LDIESPDPEEL
+30 LDVESPDPEEL

-82 SITADIVNVLLE
+82 SVTADIVNVLLE

-118 QRIKI
+118 ERIKI
-123 LNEVING
+123 LNGVING
-130 QTTDTASD
+130 QSTDAASGD
-138 SSGAPSVQNENTQ
+138 GDDASEVSVNAQ
-151 NESLQDDS
+151 NESAQDDS

-164 DEPGDPASDSD
+164 DEPNSAIEAAD
-175 DSFGFFDDE
+175 DSFGFFDNE
-184 PVNEVSQEETIQSN
+184 PVNEALSHGDNTK
-198 SEDDEGFG
+198 SENNDD
-206 FFDDA
+206 D
-211 LDESNLTQETSTQKS
+211 
-226 VKEDEGFGFFDDEE
+226 GFGFFDDEISN
-240 TLNTTDMSQTDKS
+240 NTVDAQTE
-253 GSAVAG
+253 
-259 TTKTGEHQGFG
+259 TTKAETAEVEQGFG
-270 FFEDAPSAS
+270 FFEDAPSAT
-279 NINTSLES
+279 NINTSLEI
-287 ASGNNAQS
+287 ASSNNAQS
-295 ANTPSNTAT
+295 ASTQLNTAT
-304 TSSNVKAPTS
+304 TSNNDKAPTS
-314 GAAPTSTQAKTPSKP
+314 GVAPTTTQVKTPPKP

-461 HGIETPEKRAAA
+461 HGIEMPDKRVAA

-514 NGLAVSDDMPD
+514 NGLTVSDDMPD

-648 GAALSP
+648 DAALSP

-662 ESSKKRFGILVDALV
+662 ESSKKRFGVLVDALV

>member
-30 LDIESPDPEEL
+30 LDVESPDPEEL

-82 SITADIVNVLLE
+82 SVTADIVNVLLE

-118 QRIKI
+118 ERIKI
-123 LNEVING
+123 LNGVING
-130 QTTDTASD
+130 QSTDAAPGDGDD
-138 SSGAPSVQNENTQ
+138 SSEVSVNAQ
-151 NESLQDDS
+151 NESAQDDS

-164 DEPGDPASDSD
+164 DEPNSAIEAAD
-175 DSFGFFDDE
+175 DSFGFFDNE
-184 PVNEVSQEETIQSN
+184 PVNEALSHGDNTK
-198 SEDDEGFG
+198 SENNDD
-206 FFDDA
+206 D
-211 LDESNLTQETSTQKS
+211 
-226 VKEDEGFGFFDDEE
+226 GFGFFDDEISN
-240 TLNTTDMSQTDKS
+240 NTVDAQTE
-253 GSAVAG
+253 
-259 TTKTGEHQGFG
+259 TTKAETAEVEQGFG
-270 FFEDAPSAS
+270 FFEDAPSAT
-279 NINTSLES
+279 NINTSLEI
-287 ASGNNAQS
+287 ASSNYAQS
-295 ANTPSNTAT
+295 ASTQLNTAT
-304 TSSNVKAPTS
+304 TSNNDKAPTS
-314 GAAPTSTQAKTPSKP
+314 GVAPTTTQAKTPPKP

-461 HGIETPEKRAAA
+461 HGIEMPDKRVAA

-514 NGLAVSDDMPD
+514 NGLTVSDDMPD

-560 ESIGGRIDIESSA
+560 ESIGGRIDIESSV

-648 GAALSP
+648 DAALSP

-662 ESSKKRFGILVDALV
+662 ESSKKRFGVLVDALV

>member
-1 MSIDIEQFHGVFFD
+1 MSIDIEQFHSVFFE
-15 ESDEHLDDMEQLLMS
+15 ESEEHLDDMEQLLMG
-30 LDIESPDPEEL
+30 LNVDAPDPEEL

-77 RNNEL
+77 RNGEL
-82 SITADIVNVLLE
+82 SVTTEMVNVLLE
-94 TLDVLKD
+94 TLDVLKA
-101 TLNAYRDET
+101 TLTAYRQQS
-110 PVPEDSIA
+110 PVPEDDIA
-118 QRIKI
+118 QRITV
-123 LNEVING
+123 LNAAIDG
-130 QTTDTASD
+130 QAQSSTSGDKSLHTTA
-138 SSGAPSVQNENTQ
+138 E
-151 NESLQDDS
+151 DDDG

-164 DEPGDPASDSD
+164 DDDTAQNPTAVVSEASD
-175 DSFGFFDDE
+175 DSFGFFD
-184 PVNEVSQEETIQSN
+184 EEDVQTPSK
-198 SEDDEGFG
+198 SSAHEDDGFG
-206 FFDDA
+206 FFDDVA
-211 LDESNLTQETSTQKS
+211 LPANAENKVPSIAPKDESPT
-226 VKEDEGFGFFDDEE
+226 
-240 TLNTTDMSQTDKS
+240 
-253 GSAVAG
+253 
-259 TTKTGEHQGFG
+259 
-270 FFEDAPSAS
+270 
-279 NINTSLES
+279 ES
-287 ASGNNAQS
+287 
-295 ANTPSNTAT
+295 NTPKPLSNKPKPTAPKS
-304 TSSNVKAPTS
+304 TSEANQ
-314 GAAPTSTQAKTPSKP
+314 QAKPVAS
-329 PAKKSTARES
+329 RETV
-339 ASIRVDTTKIDAM
+339 SIRVDTTKIDAM

-366 SMIGQDVEGQVG
+366 SMIGHEVDGQIG

-419 DLAGKLG
+419 DLASKLD
-426 KQVELVLQGGS
+426 KKVELVLQGGN

-447 IVDPLTHLVRNSID
+447 LVDPLTHLVRNSID
-461 HGIETPEKRAAA
+461 HGIESPSARRNN
-473 GKPEKGT
+473 GKSETGT

-502 LHRDKILDKARS
+502 LHREKILDKAKS
-514 NGLAVSDDMPD
+514 NGLSVSDDMPD
-525 SEVWQLIFQP
+525 SAVWQLIFQP
-535 GFSTAEAITDVS
+535 GFSTADAITDVS

-560 ESIGGRIDIESSA
+560 ESIGGRIDIESNA

-588 IVDGMCVSVGKQIF
+588 IVDGMCVSVGEQIF

-608 IIESFQPT
+608 IVESFQPQ
-616 KQQLKTLGNDT
+616 KHQLKTLGNDT
-627 VLYIRDQYW
+627 VLYVRDQYW
-636 PLVPLYDFMEVE
+636 PLVPLYDFMDVD
-648 GAALSP
+648 GAQKSA

-682 VIKSLEEHYRKVA
+682 VIKSLELHYRKVA

-719 TYTSSQI
+719 TYTSSQL

>member
-110 PVPEDSIA
+110 PVSEDSIA

-138 SSGAPSVQNENTQ
+138 SSGAPSVQSENTQ

-184 PVNEVSQEETIQSN
+184 PVSEVSQEETIQSN
-198 SEDDEGFG
+198 SKDDEGFG

-253 GSAVAG
+253 GSPVAG
-259 TTKTGEHQGFG
+259 TTKAEEHQGFG

-304 TSSNVKAPTS
+304 TSSSIKAPTS

>member
-30 LDIESPDPEEL
+30 LDVESPDPEEL

-82 SITADIVNVLLE
+82 SVTADIVNVLLE

-118 QRIKI
+118 ERIKI
-123 LNEVING
+123 LNGVING
-130 QTTDTASD
+130 QSTDLAPGDGDDASEV
-138 SSGAPSVQNENTQ
+138 SVNAQ
-151 NESLQDDS
+151 NESAQDDS

-164 DEPGDPASDSD
+164 DEPNSAIEAAD
-175 DSFGFFDDE
+175 DSFGFFDNE
-184 PVNEVSQEETIQSN
+184 PVNEALSHGDNTK
-198 SEDDEGFG
+198 SENNDD
-206 FFDDA
+206 D
-211 LDESNLTQETSTQKS
+211 
-226 VKEDEGFGFFDDEE
+226 GFGFFDDEISKNTVDAQTE
-240 TLNTTDMSQTDKS
+240 TTNAET
-253 GSAVAG
+253 AEV
-259 TTKTGEHQGFG
+259 EQGFG
-270 FFEDAPSAS
+270 FFEDAPSAT
-279 NINTSLES
+279 NINTSLEI
-287 ASGNNAQS
+287 ASSNNAQS
-295 ANTPSNTAT
+295 ASTQLNTAT
-304 TSSNVKAPTS
+304 TSNNDKAPTS
-314 GAAPTSTQAKTPSKP
+314 GVAPTTTQAKTPPKP

-461 HGIETPEKRAAA
+461 HGIEMPDKRVAA

-514 NGLAVSDDMPD
+514 NGLTVSDDMPD

-648 GAALSP
+648 DAALSP

-662 ESSKKRFGILVDALV
+662 ESSKKRFGVLVDALV

-710 IIDADSIAT
+710 ILDADSIAT

>member
-1 MSIDIEQFHGVFFD
+1 MSIDIEQFHSVFFD

-30 LDIESPDPEEL
+30 LDVESPDPEEL

-54 SGIFGFDA
+54 SGIFGFNA

-82 SITADIVNVLLE
+82 NVTADIVNVLLE

-110 PVPEDSIA
+110 EIPQESIDE
-118 QRIKI
+118 RINI
-123 LNEVING
+123 LNGVING
-130 QTTDTASD
+130 QTIDADSNGNNEAPEVSASAQ
-138 SSGAPSVQNENTQ
+138 S
-151 NESLQDDS
+151 ESEQDDS

-164 DEPGDPASDSD
+164 DEITQANDTSD
-175 DSFGFFDDE
+175 DGFGFFDDE
-184 PVNEVSQEETIQSN
+184 PFSSQLVENKQDHDN
-198 SEDDEGFG
+198 GFG
-206 FFDDA
+206 FFD
-211 LDESNLTQETSTQKS
+211 E
-226 VKEDEGFGFFDDEE
+226 EE
-240 TLNTTDMSQTDKS
+240 TPNNSTAPHAVKSEAANAENTKKEES
-253 GSAVAG
+253 
-259 TTKTGEHQGFG
+259 QGFG
-270 FFEDAPSAS
+270 FFEDVPSAS
-279 NINTSLES
+279 NINS
-287 ASGNNAQS
+287 AVDKPSDSNAQTVSERPNS
-295 ANTPSNTAT
+295 ATAT
-304 TSSNVKAPTS
+304 NDDKTTKG
-314 GAAPTSTQAKTPSKP
+314 GAVTTPAKTAAKPS
-329 PAKKSTARES
+329 AKKSAARES

-461 HGIETPEKRAAA
+461 HGIEMPDKRVAA

-502 LHRDKILDKARS
+502 LHRDKILSKARS

-573 GEGSAFFIHLPLTLA
+573 GENSAFYIHLPLTLA

-662 ESSKKRFGILVDALV
+662 ESSKKRFGVLVDALV

>member
-30 LDIESPDPEEL
+30 LDVESPDPEEL

-82 SITADIVNVLLE
+82 SVTADIVNVLLE

-118 QRIKI
+118 ERIKI
-123 LNEVING
+123 LNGVING
-130 QTTDTASD
+130 QSTDLAPGDGDDASEV
-138 SSGAPSVQNENTQ
+138 SVNAQ
-151 NESLQDDS
+151 NESAQDDS

-164 DEPGDPASDSD
+164 DEPNSAIEAAD
-175 DSFGFFDDE
+175 DSFGFFDNE
-184 PVNEVSQEETIQSN
+184 PVNEALSHGDNTK
-198 SEDDEGFG
+198 SENNDD
-206 FFDDA
+206 D
-211 LDESNLTQETSTQKS
+211 
-226 VKEDEGFGFFDDEE
+226 GFGFFDDEISKNTVDAQTE
-240 TLNTTDMSQTDKS
+240 TTNAET
-253 GSAVAG
+253 AEV
-259 TTKTGEHQGFG
+259 EQGFG
-270 FFEDAPSAS
+270 FFEDAPSAT
-279 NINTSLES
+279 NINTSLEI
-287 ASGNNAQS
+287 ASSNNAQS
-295 ANTPSNTAT
+295 ASTQLNTAT
-304 TSSNVKAPTS
+304 TSNNDKAPTS
-314 GAAPTSTQAKTPSKP
+314 GVAPTTTQAKTPPKP

-366 SMIGQDVEGQVG
+366 SLIGQDVEGQVG

-461 HGIETPEKRAAA
+461 HGIEMPDKRVAA

-514 NGLAVSDDMPD
+514 NGLTVSDDMPD

-648 GAALSP
+648 DAALSP

-662 ESSKKRFGILVDALV
+662 ESSKKRFGVLVDALV